1 MEDEAVAPHGG
12 ADVQQPVPYEPN
24 SPELVPGDYYYY
36 LLVVVLLVVLLVD
49 PNNPRRLGG
58 TFR

>member
-1 MEDEAVAPHGG
+1 MAPHGG
-12 ADVQQPVPYEPN
+12 ADVQQAVPYEPN

>member
-1 MEDEAVAPHGG
+1 MAPHGV
-12 ADVQQPVPYEPN
+12 ADVQQAVAYDAYEP
-24 SPELVPGDYYYY
+24 SSHALVPGDYYYY